1 MPKVFIP
8 TLLRNLT
15 DGRSEL
21 DIEGATVRQIITN
34 LEAQHPGVEDRLIE
48 DGRLRP
54 NIAVAIDGEIAPLGL
69 FESVL
74 ASSELHFLSAIRG
87 G

>member
-8 TLLRNLT
+8 TLLRHLT
-15 DGRSEL
+15 DGCTEL

-34 LEAQHPGVEDRLIE
+34 LEALHPGVEDRLIE
-48 DGRLRP
+48 GGSLRP
-54 NIAVAIDGEIAPLGL
+54 NIAIAIDGEIAPLGL
-69 FESVL
+69 FESVP
-74 ASSELHFLSAIRG
+74 AASELHFLSAIRG

>member
-8 TLLRNLT
+8 TLLRHLT
-15 DGRSEL
+15 GGCTEL
-21 DIEGATVRQIITN
+21 DVEGDTVRQIITN

-48 DGRLRP
+48 GGRLRP

-69 FESVL
+69 FESVP
-74 ASSELHFLSAIRG
+74 AASELHFLSAIRG

>member
-15 DGRSEL
+15 GGRAEL
-21 DIEGATVRQIITN
+21 DVEGATARQIITN
-34 LEAQHPGVEDRLIE
+34 LEAQHPGIEERLL
-48 DGRLRP
+48 DNGRLRP
-54 NIAVAIDGEIAPLGL
+54 NIAIAIDGEISPLGL
-69 FESVL
+69 LESIP
-74 ASSELHFLSAIRG
+74 STSELHFLTAIRG